1 LLSDPGKRGNFPRSI
16 SKGTGNPRH
25 FYSTTPG
32 VSGYFHG
39 FPAVFHGSSQGFER
53 PSMHFAENYRGFPGI
68 YLSLHGFL
76 RGFTEVS

>member
-39 FPAVFHGSSQGFER
+39 FPAVFHGSSQGFE
-53 PSMHFAENYRGFPGI
+53 NYRGFPGI